1 MNGFVLQ
8 NLSVP
13 EPYVISLSGIPL
25 ASLLVCDAGKIV
37 SNPAPVIDL
46 SL

>member
-13 EPYVISLSGIPL
+13 EPYVISLPGIPL
-25 ASLLVCDAGKIV
+25 ASLVCDAGKIV